1 MSDLLLTLNTG
12 SSSIKAAVYN
22 AESPGRPLE
31 HIVVD
36 RIGEGSPHLLVSGP
50 DGAVLAESSLPDQGF
65 EAALRETIRRAE
77 GVTAGPPRAIGH
89 RVVHGGPRFTRAQ
102 LVTADLLDELRRLV
116 PVDPQHLPQAIGA
129 METAAGL
136 FPWATH
142 VACFDTA
149 FHRTMPQVSQ
159 LYGLPYH
166 LAEEGVVRYGF
177 HGLSYESIVSQLRNM
192 GELPPRLIVAHLGN
206 GSSMTAIREGRSVDT
221 TMGFSP
227 TSGLLMGTR
236 SGDLDPSVLL
246 YLQRAHGMNADAMSR
261 LVNKD
266 SGLLGVSGESS
277 DMRDL
282 LALEATRP
290 RAALAVDMYCY
301 VARKFMAALIAALAG
316 VDLVVFTG
324 GIGEYGAAIRR
335 RICSGLGF
343 LGIELDDERNDANA
357 PVVSKASR
365 VTVRVMRTDEDS
377 MIARHT
383 AWVLKEKDGN
393 HVHI

>member
-1 MSDLLLTLNTG
+1 
-12 SSSIKAAVYN
+12 
-22 AESPGRPLE
+22 
-31 HIVVD
+31 
-36 RIGEGSPHLLVSGP
+36 
-50 DGAVLAESSLPDQGF
+50 
-65 EAALRETIRRAE
+65 
-77 GVTAGPPRAIGH
+77 
-89 RVVHGGPRFTRAQ
+89 
-102 LVTADLLDELRRLV
+102 
-116 PVDPQHLPQAIGA
+116 
-129 METAAGL
+129 
-136 FPWATH
+136 
-142 VACFDTA
+142 
-149 FHRTMPQVSQ
+149 
-159 LYGLPYH
+159 
-166 LAEEGVVRYGF
+166 
-177 HGLSYESIVSQLRNM
+177 M